1 MTEEIIVEV
10 EMRKKGQ
17 LTIPSEIRDLL
28 HLKEGQKFILIVN
41 GNEIILI
48 PKIINP
54 LDNIGLLGKEDEQFN
69 FKEKL
74 IYYKSG

>member
-1 MTEEIIVEV
+1 MTEEIIIEV

-41 GNEIILI
+41 GTEIVLI
-48 PKIINP
+48 PKIVDP
-54 LDNIGLLGKEDEQFN
+54 LDNIGLLGEEDEQFN

-74 IYYKSG
+74 VYYKSG